1 MTSYRFF
8 LIFVL
13 VGWPALIA
21 GLLYVMSH
29 LETFVSRAA
38 VETPEAAGLEPV
50 SGHPEEREVK
60 IVFGDK
66 VIGEPE

>member
-13 VGWPALIA
+13 AGWPLLIGA
-21 GLLYVMSH
+21 LLYLMSH
-29 LETFVSRAA
+29 LETFVSRVSA
-38 VETPEAAGLEPV
+38 ETPQAAGLEPV
-50 SGHPEEREVK
+50 AGSAPDREVK